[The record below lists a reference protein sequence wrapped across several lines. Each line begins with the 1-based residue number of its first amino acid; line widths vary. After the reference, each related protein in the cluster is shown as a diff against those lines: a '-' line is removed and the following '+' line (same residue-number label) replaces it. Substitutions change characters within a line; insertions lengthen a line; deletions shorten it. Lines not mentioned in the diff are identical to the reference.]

1 MSERNSMATVWI
13 DGDACMGA
21 GCCSQIAPEV
31 FHERSDGTWAVKES
45 DVFFGATVVF
55 DGGGGGGHGPD
66 GVEGR
71 ARVPDSILERVVEA
85 AEDCPGECIFV
96 EA

>member
-1 MSERNSMATVWI
+1 MATVWI

-21 GCCSQIAPEV
+21 GTCAQVAPQV
-31 FHERSDGTWAVKES
+31 FHERHDGTWAVKES
-45 DVFFGATVVF
+45 TPYFDETIVF
-55 DGGGGGGHGPD
+55 DGLGGPGHGPE

-71 ARVPDSILERVVEA
+71 ARVPEALLEEVIDA
-85 AEDCPGECIFV
+85 AEECPGECIFV

>member
-1 MSERNSMATVWI
+1 MATVWI

-21 GCCSQIAPEV
+21 GTCAQIAPQV
-31 FHERSDGTWAVKES
+31 FHERHDGTWAVKES
-45 DVFFGATVVF
+45 ATYFDETIVF
-55 DGGGGGGHGPD
+55 DGLSSPGHGPE

-71 ARVPDSILERVVEA
+71 ARVPEALIELVIDA
-85 AEDCPGECIFV
+85 AEECPGECIFL